1 MRIDGY
7 ISSYPLDRPARTS
20 AAGAAYREVSPVDEI
35 QKRLP
40 AEDDRKAED
49 AFTYAE
55 VEASSE
61 AGNVRA
67 EHLPARYT
75 DIADRY
81 QQPLSARAAQ
91 ALASYGS
98 TANIIRYDDSASQ
111 IVGLDLYA

>member
-7 ISSYPLDRPARTS
+7 TSSYPLDRPARTS
-20 AAGAAYREVSPVDEI
+20 AAGAAFREVRPVDEV
-35 QKRLP
+35 QKRP
-40 AEDDRKAED
+40 PVHDDRGPED
-49 AFTYAE
+49 AITYAE

-67 EHLPARYT
+67 QHLPARYA
-75 DIADRY
+75 DMSDRY

-98 TANIIRYDDSASQ
+98 TANIARYDESASQ
-111 IVGLDLYA
+111 VVGLDLYA